1 MPPNSPAPSSRPSFD
16 SAPLAV
22 SSLLALTLFVLVP
35 GHLYLSNKSDLLIF
49 FRDAV
54 LLPLPLA
61 LGITVL
67 GTIVL
72 SLFKGSTREKAGSV
86 VLATCVLFWIH
97 SYLLVWPYGILDGAD
112 IPWQTYT
119 SRLVI
124 DAALWL
130 MILALAIWQS
140 AAIYRRIVVAS
151 LGLIAFQSLSLTA
164 THVQSYDSP
173 LDFFKTYYVERDK
186 ALEFSS
192 EKNVIFILL
201 DEFQSDIFQ
210 ESIAHHETYQD
221 YFDGFTYF
229 PDTVAGFSYTEFAI
243 PAMLTGQI
251 YDNSETRESFLRR
264 AYLENSLPVT
274 LQTAGFD
281 VQLYPWRGFANESI
295 YYHESVATNFRS
307 RPIPFAAK
315 VSETARL
322 LDLSLFRSVPQ
333 FAKRFVYND
342 ATWLLGPLARDLIET
357 PLDAPPDVHELK
369 MIGHREVQAHS
380 PLDQVFINLYHGH
393 RDIPVTVGSDPHP
406 RFKFYHLAGLH
417 VPVKMNRDLVP
428 GEYAYTRENY
438 GENAEAWAKI
448 MQAFL
453 NQLKSQGIYDNSL
466 IIIAGDHGSGR
477 EPVMFTNPTSS
488 ERTAKLNPTAAN
500 HSFQGDKAR
509 GLPLLLIK
517 RFGAT
522 GPLQSSAAPA
532 SVIDIPATV
541 AAEVGADYVAT
552 PAIPGRDSFKSE
564 SLFDLSE
571 DAPRQRH
578 FGTMV
583 WAYERSDFVN
593 PISLYRIEG
602 HSWNDESWHFEA
614 TLTLPA
620 QTD

>member
-1 MPPNSPAPSSRPSFD
+1 MPPNSHPTSSDRSFD
-16 SAPLAV
+16 GAPLAV
-22 SSLLALTLFVLVP
+22 STLLALTLFVLVP
-35 GHLYLSNKSDLLIF
+35 GHVYLSNKSDLLIF

-61 LGITVL
+61 LCVAVL
-67 GTIVL
+67 GTLVL
-72 SLFKGSTREKAGSV
+72 SLFKGAARQNAACV
-86 VLATCVLFWIH
+86 VLAVCVLFWIH
-97 SYLLVWPYGILDGAD
+97 SYLLVWSYGILDGAD
-112 IPWQTYT
+112 IPWETYT
-119 SRLVI
+119 SRLII
-124 DAALWL
+124 DAGLWL
-130 MILALAIWQS
+130 TILTLAIWQS
-140 AAIYRRIVVAS
+140 AAIYRRIVATCF
-151 LGLIAFQSLSLTA
+151 GLIAFQSLSLTA
-164 THVQSYDSP
+164 THFQSYDSP

-186 ALEFSS
+186 ALEFSPHQ
-192 EKNVIFILL
+192 NVIFILL

-210 ESIAHHETYQD
+210 ESIAHNEVYQD

-243 PAMLTGQI
+243 PSMLTGKI
-251 YDNSETRESFLRR
+251 YDNSETRGTFLRH
-264 AYLENSLPVT
+264 AYLENSLPVV
-274 LQTAGFD
+274 LQAAGVD

-307 RPIPFAAK
+307 RAIPFASK

-322 LDLSLFRSVPQ
+322 LDLSLFRSAPQ

-342 ATWLLGPLARDLIET
+342 ATWRIAPLARDLTKT
-357 PLDAPPDVHELK
+357 PSDAIPDEHELK

-393 RDIPVTVGSDPHP
+393 RDIPVTVGSNPQP

-417 VPVKMNRDLVP
+417 VPVKLNRDLVH

-438 GENAEAWAKI
+438 GESAEAWVKI

-453 NQLKSQGIYDNSL
+453 NQLKAQGIYDNSL

-477 EPVMFTNPTSS
+477 EAVMFTNPSS
-488 ERTAKLNPTAAN
+488 GERNDALNETATN
-500 HSFQGDKAR
+500 HNFQGDKAR

-522 GPLQSSAAPA
+522 GPMQSSAAPA

-541 AAEVGADYVAT
+541 AAEVGAPYIAT
-552 PAIPGRDSFKSE
+552 PAIRGRDSFKSE
-564 SLFDLSE
+564 SLFDLPA

-578 FGTMV
+578 YGTII

-602 HSWNDESWHFEA
+602 NSWNDDSWHFDA
-614 TLTLPA
+614 TLVAPSLTE
-620 QTD
+620 